1 MSQEETRNRPLHIA
15 VLSGGDS
22 SEREVSLD
30 SGRCVADA
38 LQERGHRVELFDPSL
53 ESLENLS
60 RSTEIILPM
69 LHGTGAEDGTLQM
82 QLDQLDIPWLGS
94 SAESSRLTFDK
105 IATRAA
111 LRAAGLPIAPG
122 VALDEAMSDDE
133 MLSASHLIGFP
144 QVIKPAAQG
153 SSVGVSIVRTDSD
166 VITAIHEARR
176 WGSRFLIEQYIEGR
190 EVTVPV
196 IVGCV
201 FPAVEILPSVEWYDY
216 FAKYKDDKTV
226 YNVVPPN
233 LPLDLSEVVRTACRV
248 CGVTAISRT
257 DLRID
262 GTGRCCI
269 LEINTIPGMTS
280 HSLVP
285 MSARSLGISTG
296 ELCEQL
302 LLKRLGRIRH
312 TRWEGQQE
320 TINSLPAAFR
330 SR

>member
-1 MSQEETRNRPLHIA
+1 MSQDETRYRHLHIA

-38 LQERGHRVELFDPSL
+38 LQQRGHTVDLFDPALAAL
-53 ESLENLS
+53 EDLS
-60 RSTEIILPM
+60 GSTEIILPM
-69 LHGTGAEDGTLQM
+69 LHGTGAEDGTLQLR
-82 QLDQLDIPWLGS
+82 LDQLGIPWLGS

-122 VALDEAMSDDE
+122 VAMRDAMSDDE
-133 MLSASHLIGFP
+133 IFSVSRFVGFP

-153 SSVGVSIVRTDSD
+153 SSVGVSIVRTGSE
-166 VITAIHEARR
+166 VIAAVREVRR
-176 WGSRFLIEQYIEGR
+176 WGNRFLIEQYIPGR

-196 IVGCV
+196 IDDCV
-201 FPAVEILPSVEWYDY
+201 FPAVEILPSAEWYDY
-216 FAKYKDDKTV
+216 FAKYKDDSTRYRV
-226 YNVVPPN
+226 APPD
-233 LPLDLSEVVRTACRV
+233 LPADLSEIVRAACRV

-285 MSARSLGISTG
+285 MSAGSLGISSG

-302 LLKRLGRIRH
+302 LMKRLGRIRF
-312 TRWEGQQE
+312 TDWEGPQE
-320 TINSLPAAFR
+320 TISPAA
-330 SR
+330 

>member
-1 MSQEETRNRPLHIA
+1 MPQEETRTAPLRIA

-22 SEREVSLD
+22 SEREVSLE

-38 LQERGHRVELFDPSL
+38 LQGRGHFVELFDPAI

-82 QLDQLDIPWLGS
+82 RLDQLGIPWLGS

-105 IATRAA
+105 IATRAV
-111 LRAAGLPIAPG
+111 LSAAGLPIAPG

-133 MLSASHLIGFP
+133 MLAASHQIGFP
-144 QVIKPAAQG
+144 QVVKPAAQG

-166 VITAIHEARR
+166 VIAAIREARC
-176 WGSRFLIEQYIEGR
+176 WGSRCLIEQYIAGR

-196 IVGCV
+196 IDDCV

-226 YNVVPPN
+226 YRVVPPR
-233 LPLDLSEVVRTACRV
+233 LPVELSEIVRTACRV

-262 GTGRCCI
+262 GAGGCWI
-269 LEINTIPGMTS
+269 LEINTIPGMTT

-302 LLKRLGRIRH
+302 LLKRLSRIRR

-320 TINSLPAAFR
+320 TINSAA
-330 SR
+330 

>member
-1 MSQEETRNRPLHIA
+1 MPQEETRTPPLRIA

-22 SEREVSLD
+22 SEREVSLE

-38 LQERGHRVELFDPSL
+38 LQRRGHCVELFDPAI

-82 QLDQLDIPWLGS
+82 RLDQLGIPWLGS

-105 IATRAA
+105 IATRAV
-111 LRAAGLPIAPG
+111 LSAAGLPIAPG

-133 MLSASHLIGFP
+133 MLAASHQIGFP
-144 QVIKPAAQG
+144 QVVNPAAQG
-153 SSVGVSIVRTDSD
+153 SSVGVTIVRTDSD
-166 VITAIHEARR
+166 VIAAIREARR
-176 WGSRFLIEQYIEGR
+176 WGSQSLIEQYIAGR

-196 IVGCV
+196 IDDCV

-226 YNVVPPN
+226 YRVVPPN
-233 LPLDLSEVVRTACRV
+233 LPVELSEIVRTACRV

-262 GTGRCCI
+262 GAGRCWI
-269 LEINTIPGMTS
+269 LEINTIPGMTT

-302 LLKRLGRIRH
+302 LLKRLSRIRR

-320 TINSLPAAFR
+320 TINSAA
-330 SR
+330 